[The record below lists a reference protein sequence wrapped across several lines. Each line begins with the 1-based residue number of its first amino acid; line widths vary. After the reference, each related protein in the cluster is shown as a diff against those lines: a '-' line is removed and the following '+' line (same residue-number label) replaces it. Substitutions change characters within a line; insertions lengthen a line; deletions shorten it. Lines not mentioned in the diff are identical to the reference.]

1 MPRLNSKCQSGASKR
16 KQRKQWEAM
25 QASLQGSMSKYLKRT
40 SDCGISPSSM
50 PTSSTGNTATQDE
63 SAGTVQDESDTDQS
77 SEQESN
83 LNKECEEQDVLD
95 ENQEFGDQEE
105 FEENQEYEEQEQ

>member
-1 MPRLNSKCQSGASKR
+1 MPRLNSKCQFGASKR

-40 SDCGISPSSM
+40 SDCGISASSM

-63 SAGTVQDESDTDQS
+63 SAGAGMWVKRGIPQKFYAENSSTVNARRRKILSTGVS
-77 SEQESN
+77 FM
-83 LNKECEEQDVLD
+83 L
-95 ENQEFGDQEE
+95 
-105 FEENQEYEEQEQ
+105 